1 MYRFVAARV
10 RVISGVPDLP
20 SLRGLE
26 LHHIG
31 IVVRDLDRAIAHY
44 RLLGFGEPVEADL
57 PDQGVRV
64 ATFPAGSGY
73 LELLAPISEDTGVTR
88 FLEKRGEGMH
98 HVALKVRDLEQE
110 LRRLE
115 AAGLELIDAHPR
127 VGAHGW
133 LVAFIHPRSC
143 GGVLTELVQS

>member
-1 MYRFVAARV
+1 M
-10 RVISGVPDLP
+10 IDQLP
-20 SLRGLE
+20 LGTIE

-31 IVVRDLDRAIAHY
+31 IVVRDLDQAIAHY
-44 RLLGFGEPVEADL
+44 RLLGFGEPLEADL

-64 ATFPAGSGY
+64 ATFAAGGSFV
-73 LELLAPISEDTGVTR
+73 ELLAPIAEDTGVTR

-115 AAGLELIDAHPR
+115 AAGLELIDACPR

-143 GGVLTELVQS
+143 GGVLTELVQA